1 MLCSSTFLRP
11 ATIKFWNVYEQME
24 GIHGTWGLLWRL
36 WRIAYFCQHTDTRH
50 YCHHLIEGIRRIA
63 LWHGPI
69 PQLGCRKR
77 LLYKFMLHVP
87 TEWREQVK
95 ELVTALKPLT
105 AAHASLMSLD
115 MEELVYRPIS
125 RRLRT
130 PPALVTEKDKE
141 ERCEDNESTDS
152 DSDSYSTY

>member
-1 MLCSSTFLRP
+1 M
-11 ATIKFWNVYEQME
+11 
-24 GIHGTWGLLWRL
+24 
-36 WRIAYFCQHTDTRH
+36 
-50 YCHHLIEGIRRIA
+50 
-63 LWHGPI
+63 
-69 PQLGCRKR
+69 
-77 LLYKFMLHVP
+77 P